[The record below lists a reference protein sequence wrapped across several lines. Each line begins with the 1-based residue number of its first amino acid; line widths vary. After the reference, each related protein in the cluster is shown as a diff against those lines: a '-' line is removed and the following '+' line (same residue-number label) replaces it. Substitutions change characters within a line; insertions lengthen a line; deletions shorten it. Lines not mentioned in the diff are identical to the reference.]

1 MMTEHKFQ
9 KKLAKAQA
17 RKHHLEQKQQIKELK
32 RYGKHKI
39 ETSKILAIY
48 LIALFTGIILYSLIA
63 MWHFQD
69 LSHLSTLI
77 TAFVSEVM
85 TFLIY
90 CAKAFFAKKNKE
102 LIALQREQLSSA
114 DCEQESENS
123 VSFTESPHDDF

>member
-1 MMTEHKFQ
+1 MTEHKFQ
-9 KKLAKAQA
+9 KKLAKAKA
-17 RKHHLEQKQQIKELK
+17 RKHHLEQKQQIKELR

-102 LIALQREQLSSA
+102 LIALQREQMSA
-114 DCEQESENS
+114 AEGEPDNENS
-123 VSFTESPHDDF
+123 VSFAESPHDDF